1 MNSVNEHDFIN
12 TVKRIAIE
20 AVKSQR
26 PAAVIFGTVK
36 SINPVE
42 IRIDNGNTVD
52 GDFLVQTEAAKD
64 GLSTGDKVALLQ
76 MQGGQQF
83 LILDKVV
90 GT

>member
-1 MNSVNEHDFIN
+1 MNEHDFIN
-12 TVKRIAIE
+12 TIKRIAIE
-20 AVKSQR
+20 AVKAQR
-26 PAAVIFGTVK
+26 PTSVVFGTVK
-36 SINPVE
+36 SVNPVE